1 MRFKD
6 WDDEDSYQMLRKR
19 ERKQGFVSNYGDR
32 YFSTTEFGDIVIE
45 QRALMVQWIV
55 EVGLSKTNSN
65 SLYYYIIL
73 YYILCCYSCRL
84 INFTCI

>member
-73 YYILCCYSCRL
+73 YYIILYIMLLLLS
-84 INFTCI
+84 FD